1 MGHVFTD
8 ILVSNP
14 RRLDLEPITLNA
26 LVDNGA
32 ATLCIPEHVRI
43 QLDLEE
49 AERREV
55 TTADGNRQSVPYVGP
70 VRIRFGNRTC
80 FTGAFVMGDQV
91 LLGAIPL
98 EDMDLV
104 VNPLRRT
111 VTVNPDYP
119 NLAHGLVM

>member
-8 ILVSNP
+8 ITLSNP
-14 RRLDLEPITLNA
+14 REPGLEPLTVNA
-26 LVDNGA
+26 LVDTGA

-43 QLDLEE
+43 QLGLEE
-49 AERREV
+49 ADQREV
-55 TTADGNRQSVPYVGP
+55 IMADGSRGLVPYVGP
-70 VRIRFGNRTC
+70 VTIKFANRAC
-80 FTGAFVMGDQV
+80 FTGAFVMGQQV
-91 LLGAIPL
+91 LLGVIPL

-104 VNPLRRT
+104 VNPLRRE